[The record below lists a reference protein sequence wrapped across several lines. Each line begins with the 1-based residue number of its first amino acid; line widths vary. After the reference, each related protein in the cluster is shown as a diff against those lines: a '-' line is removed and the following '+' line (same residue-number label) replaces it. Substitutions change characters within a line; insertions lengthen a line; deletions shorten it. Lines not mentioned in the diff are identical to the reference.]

1 MKKLVAACLAAM
13 VSMSP
18 QAFAYEPGDIVLRI
32 GAAQVNPTG
41 DGLNVAGVGH
51 LDVDDNTQLG
61 LSTSYM
67 LTKNVGVAVLAATPF
82 KHDITLNGAKIG
94 DTKHLPPTVTLQ
106 YHFDTGSAFRPYVGA
121 GINYT
126 KFFSENSSLGS
137 LDLDESF
144 GLAAEAGFDYA
155 LNDRWAL
162 NAAMWYA
169 DIDSTATLNG
179 GKLGDVEID
188 PMVYMLGAS
197 YRF

>member
-41 DGLNVAGVGH
+41 NGLNVTGVGH